1 MRYDLAFFL
10 CCCKSFLGGGDGSG
24 NDESESSN
32 FYQLLDVE
40 RDATADEIK
49 KAYKRKSL
57 QMHPDKLAQRGEVLT
72 EELQAKFTRMKE
84 AYEILSDKHKRETY
98 DAIGERGMKW
108 IDEPFSMDPQEL
120 AHNFAKSSVIDRSK
134 IFAIFVGLAVTVLI
148 LPILICL
155 HVDGTLGND
164 ASWMATLTPLW
175 FWNLFV
181 LFYHTRVIMM
191 GQIQRPDHVPEEEW
205 IDPLPMKR
213 RIFSLVRFMLLFF
226 VELLVA
232 MKLDNLV
239 VCNWVYVFIPL
250 YLWEITTL
258 IKKWPLAR
266 LLIVTIDDL
275 ETAMGKPFVEF
286 TTEEKELIGKR
297 YSVVPSTTSPD
308 FEAAQKLKARARKDI
323 MKCLFRIIFLIIL
336 VVQLDVSSVNL
347 NWWLVFTPFWIMTF
361 LICVTNY
368 QAFVEVQLMAAEKD
382 PSLFG
387 LSSSSKE
394 EGGTNNDNNNNN
406 VNNNNYGS
414 VGVDDAA
421 TPEAT
426 SATAAAATAGASAPG
441 GPQSELTEEEKEELK
456 AQVLNGGSKLCS
468 KCCTQ
473 GFLLILMFLFV
484 SKLQGA
490 GFSSLWIISPFLFAG
505 GIILLCLGLA
515 IFGISE
521 VPSEGIDDSGHD
533 FVGLVDNSNSSAGA
547 TNNTPISPSPI
558 IINNSN
564 NNNNNVPSGPFID
577 TEMGVERVASVQGPS
592 SNESCTDN
600 GAMEI
605 RELD

>member
-10 CCCKSFLGGGDGSG
+10 CCCKSFLGGDGSSSSSSSG
-24 NDESESSN
+24 DNNNSN
-32 FYQLLDVE
+32 FYQLLDIE
-40 RDATADEIK
+40 RDATPDEIK

-57 QMHPDKLAQRGEVLT
+57 QMHPDKLAQRGEVVT

-84 AYEILSDKHKRETY
+84 AYEILSDPHKRETY

-108 IDEPFSMDPQEL
+108 IEEPFSMDPQEL
-120 AHNFAKSSVIDRSK
+120 AHNFAKSSIIDRSK
-134 IFAIFVGLAVTVLI
+134 IFAIFVGLAVTVLL

-155 HVDGTLGND
+155 HVDGTFGDD
-164 ASWMATLTPLW
+164 ASWMATLIPLW

-181 LFYHTRVIMM
+181 LFYHSRVIMM
-191 GQIQRPDHVPEEEW
+191 GKIQRPDHVPEEEW
-205 IDPLPMKR
+205 VDPLPMKR

-258 IKKWPLAR
+258 VKKWPLAR
-266 LLIVTIDDL
+266 LRIVTIDDL

-286 TTEEKELIGKR
+286 TTEEKKLIGKR

-308 FEAAQKLKARARKDI
+308 FEAAQKLKAKARKDI
-323 MKCLFRIIFLIIL
+323 MKCLFRILFLVIL

-368 QAFVEVQLMAAEKD
+368 QTFAEVQLMAAEKD

-387 LSSSSKE
+387 VSSSSNE
-394 EGGTNNDNNNNN
+394 EGGASNNNN
-406 VNNNNYGS
+406 NNNNYGS

-426 SATAAAATAGASAPG
+426 SATAAASATGTAGASAGG
-441 GPQSELTEEEKEELK
+441 GPQSELTEEEREELK

-484 SKLQGA
+484 GKLQGA

-521 VPSEGIDDSGHD
+521 VPSDGIDDSGHD
-533 FVGLVDNSNSSAGA
+533 FVGLVDNSSAGA
-547 TNNTPISPSPI
+547 TTTAISPSPTI
-558 IINNSN
+558 IYNSDN
-564 NNNNNVPSGPFID
+564 SIVPAEPFID
-577 TEMGVERVASVQGPS
+577 TEMGVERVASVQEQS
-592 SNESCTDN
+592 SNES
-600 GAMEI
+600 GAPMEL

>member
-1 MRYDLAFFL
+1 
-10 CCCKSFLGGGDGSG
+10 
-24 NDESESSN
+24 
-32 FYQLLDVE
+32 
-40 RDATADEIK
+40 
-49 KAYKRKSL
+49 
-57 QMHPDKLAQRGEVLT
+57 
-72 EELQAKFTRMKE
+72 
-84 AYEILSDKHKRETY
+84 
-98 DAIGERGMKW
+98 
-108 IDEPFSMDPQEL
+108 
-120 AHNFAKSSVIDRSK
+120 
-134 IFAIFVGLAVTVLI
+134 
-148 LPILICL
+148 
-155 HVDGTLGND
+155 
-164 ASWMATLTPLW
+164 
-175 FWNLFV
+175 
-181 LFYHTRVIMM
+181 
-191 GQIQRPDHVPEEEW
+191 
-205 IDPLPMKR
+205 
-213 RIFSLVRFMLLFF
+213 
-226 VELLVA
+226 
-232 MKLDNLV
+232 
-239 VCNWVYVFIPL
+239 
-250 YLWEITTL
+250 
-258 IKKWPLAR
+258 

-368 QAFVEVQLMAAEKD
+368 QAFTEVQLMAAEKD

-394 EGGTNNDNNNNN
+394 EGGASNNNN
-406 VNNNNYGS
+406 NNNNYGS

-426 SATAAAATAGASAPG
+426 SATAAAATGTASAGASAEG
-441 GPQSELTEEEKEELK
+441 GPQSELTEEEREELK

-484 SKLQGA
+484 GKLQGA

-533 FVGLVDNSNSSAGA
+533 FVGLVDNSSAGA
-547 TNNTPISPSPI
+547 TNSALSPSPI

-564 NNNNNVPSGPFID
+564 NNNVPAEPFID
-577 TEMGVERVASVQGPS
+577 TEMGVERVASVQGQS
-592 SNESCTDN
+592 SNES
-600 GAMEI
+600 GAPMEI